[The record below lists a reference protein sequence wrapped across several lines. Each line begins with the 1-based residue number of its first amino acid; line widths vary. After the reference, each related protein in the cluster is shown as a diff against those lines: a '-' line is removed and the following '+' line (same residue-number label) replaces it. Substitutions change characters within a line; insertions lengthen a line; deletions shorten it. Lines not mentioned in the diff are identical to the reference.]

1 MLVGLC
7 ESFLPILQMEAW
19 LPHSGSELL
28 SSLVFFPLLLSLA
41 SRSGLADVGY
51 LRVGQIL
58 QQLFALLPGTL
69 VPVLFLRLRQ
79 AESFEAR
86 MRQVEPAAAGAA
98 GLRPGRWAP
107 DPVVFWG
114 QLPACQAIPAF
125 GGSAFAVA

>member
-7 ESFLPILQMEAW
+7 ESFLPILQIEAW

-58 QQLFALLPGTL
+58 QQLFALLPGTMRMATGFSRPPL
-69 VPVLFLRLRQ
+69 ERSTR
-79 AESFEAR
+79 SAR
-86 MRQVEPAAAGAA
+86 PLNLIVVEQRA
-98 GLRPGRWAP
+98 RKQ
-107 DPVVFWG
+107 D
-114 QLPACQAIPAF
+114 QDQ
-125 GGSAFAVA
+125 GGSHRANG